1 MSKVITATITALV
14 SFVLLDQHFYAA
26 RYTDAALVM
35 LRQMRH
41 SFG

>member
-1 MSKVITATITALV
+1 MIKGTFIIAV
-14 SFVLLDQHFYAA
+14 VLLAASQFDQHFFYG
-26 RYTDAALVM
+26 RYTDAALAI

>member
-1 MSKVITATITALV
+1 MGKAITAAIIALV
-14 SFVLLDQHFYAA
+14 VFVLLDQDFYLG

>member
-1 MSKVITATITALV
+1 MIKGTFIAAVMLFVV
-14 SFVLLDQHFYAA
+14 SQFDQHFFYG
-26 RYTDAALVM
+26 RYTDAALAM